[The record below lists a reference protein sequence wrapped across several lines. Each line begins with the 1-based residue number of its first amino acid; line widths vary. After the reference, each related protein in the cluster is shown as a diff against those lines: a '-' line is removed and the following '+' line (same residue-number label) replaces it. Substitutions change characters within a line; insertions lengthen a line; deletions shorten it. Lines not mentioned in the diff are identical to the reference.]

1 MGVRRAA
8 LSPTNSETHAR
19 GVAVSSHR
27 WIDGLVAA
35 LLVVW
40 PLASHA
46 ECRATSAEHMT
57 AVVELYT
64 SEGCDSCP
72 PADRWLSAFTRGTPA
87 SRAVALAFHVD
98 YWDRLGWVD
107 RFGSARYTTRQHQQA
122 ARQQESF
129 VYTPQVLL
137 QGMDFP
143 AWRTPGGPEEAI
155 AAINAR
161 PARAT
166 IDLSAAQADRGAA
179 TVDLHL
185 RIPQPRDRS
194 HATIAVALVQDG
206 LASDIKAGENAGKRL
221 QHARVVRQWRVA
233 RPALDAK
240 GEATDHFV
248 LPLPADAGALS
259 VVALAENAET
269 GAVLQAVSLPLCA
282 R

>member
-1 MGVRRAA
+1 LINGV
-8 LSPTNSETHAR
+8 
-19 GVAVSSHR
+19 
-27 WIDGLVAA
+27 VAA
-35 LLVVW
+35 VLSAY
-40 PLASHA
+40 PLAPHA

-72 PADRWLSAFTRGTPA
+72 PADRWLSAFTRGSDA

-98 YWDRLGWVD
+98 YWDRLGWRD
-107 RFGSARYTTRQHQQA
+107 RFGSARYTTRQHEQA

-143 AWRTPGGPEEAI
+143 AWRTQGGPEAAI
-155 AAINAR
+155 AVINAR

-166 IDLSAAQADRGAA
+166 IDLSAAPADRGATA
-179 TVDLHL
+179 VDLRV
-185 RIPQPRDRS
+185 RIPQPRDRE

-206 LASDIKAGENAGKRL
+206 LASDVKAGENAGKRL
-221 QHARVVRQWRVA
+221 QHDRVVRQWRVA
-233 RPALDAK
+233 APVLDAN
-240 GEATDHFV
+240 GEATDRFV
-248 LPLPADAGALS
+248 LPLPTDAGALS
-259 VVALAENAET
+259 VVALAENADT
-269 GAVLQAVSLPLCA
+269 GAVLQAVSLSLCS